1 MSTIEKL
8 DSIQASK
15 KAIKKAITDKGVA
28 CDDVLSSYA
37 ARIASIP
44 SPKIQDERTVSQAN
58 YDFDY
63 ISETSYIRPDPG
75 YDAMESVAIL
85 NDFWNCNLE
94 SNDIPKI
101 ASGVSFSFNTHDKEN
116 LRGISLFGYKDD
128 ITVPVFTA
136 NIALN
141 SYRTEYFILYE
152 YSADGS
158 VVEKLWLAKY
168 AYDGQYRITISVL
181 QEIPINS
188 AQ

>member
-15 KAIKKAITDKGVA
+15 VAIKKAITDKGVA
-28 CDDVLSSYA
+28 CDDVLNSYA

-63 ISETSYIRPDPG
+63 ISETSYIQPGPG
-75 YDAMESVAIL
+75 YDAMKSVAIL
-85 NDFWNCNLE
+85 NDFWNCDLE

-101 ASGVSFSFNTHDKEN
+101 ASGVSFSFNTPNKEN
-116 LRGISLFGYKDD
+116 LRGMSLYGYKDD

-136 NIALN
+136 GIVL
-141 SYRTEYFILYE
+141 SSRTDKFVLCE

-158 VVEKLWLAKY
+158 AVEKLWLAKY
-168 AYDGQYRITISVL
+168 AYDGQYQITITVL